1 MNRLLTIACILLLAC
16 GCTRERG
23 PEPEVGERVEVSFAV
38 PQITV
43 EAESADAGE
52 DMQES
57 SVPPATRAVTPENLT
72 GNTTVR
78 IVAFKAGSNPSAA
91 NYIKDQAYYVDKTGA
106 LAPCTVNADGSFAAA
121 DAKGRIML
129 IPGKYDFY
137 AVTPAL
143 ALDAAKTGVSVAQE
157 VDFAT
162 SVTAN
167 VTIAK
172 TSPNPS
178 PVTLTMLSRQASRV
192 IVEIK
197 KAADNPAT
205 SIKIDPD
212 TGDGSVVIRGFSASP
227 RTCTIGGALAAAAG
241 ADANTLKLPASRFTI
256 AADKTT
262 STATAY
268 VLPKTTGT
276 LSLAFDLEIISPLDT
291 KKQTLT
297 GTVSNVV
304 FAAGTSYKFTL
315 TVHRSYVTL
324 KVDSWVSGGTIPTP
338 VG

>member
-1 MNRLLTIACILLLAC
+1 MKRLSTIACILLLAS
-16 GCTRERG
+16 GCTQKEL
-23 PEPEVGERVEVSFAV
+23 PEPENSERVEVSFAI

-43 EAESADAGE
+43 ETESAVAGE

-57 SVPPATRAVTPENLT
+57 AGRLATRAVTPESLT
-72 GNTTVR
+72 KNTTVR
-78 IVAFKAGSNPSAA
+78 IVAFKAGNNPSSA
-91 NYIKDQAYYVDKTGA
+91 NYITDQSYYVDNTGA
-106 LAPCTVNADGSFAAA
+106 LAPCTVNADGSFKAA
-121 DAKGRIML
+121 DASGRIML
-129 IPGKYDFY
+129 IPGKYDFF
-137 AVTPAL
+137 ALTPAL
-143 ALDAAKTGVSVAQE
+143 TLDAAKASVSVAHD

-178 PVTLTMLSRQASRV
+178 PVTLAMLSRQASRV

-205 SIKIDPD
+205 SIKVDPD
-212 TGDGSVVIRGFSASP
+212 TGDGAVVIRGLSASP
-227 RTCTIGGALAAAAG
+227 RSCTIGGAMTATAG
-241 ADANTLKLPASRFTI
+241 ADANTLTLPAARFTI

-276 LSLAFDLEIISPLDT
+276 LALAFDLEVISPLDT

-297 GTVSNVV
+297 GTVDNVV
-304 FAAGTSYKFTL
+304 FEAGTSYKFTL
-315 TVHRSYVTL
+315 TVYRSFVTL
-324 KVDSWVSGGTIPTP
+324 KVASWVNGGTIPTP